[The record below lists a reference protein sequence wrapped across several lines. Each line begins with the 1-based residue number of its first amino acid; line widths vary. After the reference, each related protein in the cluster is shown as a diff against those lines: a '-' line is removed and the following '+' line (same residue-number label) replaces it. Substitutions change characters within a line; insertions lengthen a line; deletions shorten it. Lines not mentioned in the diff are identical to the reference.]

1 MIRFPRVFERT
12 VFNGA
17 PILGRS
23 PRMAC
28 LLLVFERTI
37 RTAMS
42 ASFPP
47 AAAVEFAGPRC
58 GGNVWTTVVHRS
70 QQSAVAAGGLLM
82 LRLFRGHGDVV
93 LTGRFH
99 LSRRRTGCGSAP
111 AAIEADPGAIV
122 VDDRRVVGI
131 VNDGDVHVGY
141 RAIVV
146 GVATPPVAAEK
157 ADPGVTQ
164 AVLTP
169 ALQAAPTTPV
179 ARTPDWPIGCT

>member
-12 VFNGA
+12 VFDGA
-17 PILGRS
+17 PVLRRS
-23 PRMAC
+23 TRMTC

-42 ASFPP
+42 ASFRR
-47 AAAVEFAGPRC
+47 AAAVD
-58 GGNVWTTVVHRS
+58 HRS

-82 LRLFRGHGDVV
+82 LRLFRRHGDMV
-93 LTGRFH
+93 LTDRFH
-99 LSRRRTGCGSAP
+99 LSRPRTSGGSAP

-122 VDDRRVVGI
+122 VDDCRVVGI

-146 GVATPPVAAEK
+146 VIATSPVAAEK
-157 ADPGVTQ
+157 ADTGVAETVVNA
-164 AVLTP
+164 AVE
-169 ALQAAPTTPV
+169 ADFGSPV
-179 ARTPDWPIGCT
+179 AWRPDV

>member
-1 MIRFPRVFERT
+1 
-12 VFNGA
+12 
-17 PILGRS
+17 
-23 PRMAC
+23 MARPFSGG
-28 LLLVFERTI
+28 LPGWL
-37 RTAMS
+37 
-42 ASFPP
+42 ASFWFSKGRFEPPCLPVSPP

-82 LRLFRGHGDVV
+82 PRLFRGHGDVV

-99 LSRRRTGCGSAP
+99 LSRRRTSCGSAP
-111 AAIEADPGAIV
+111 AAIEADAGAID

-146 GVATPPVAAEK
+146 VVATSPVAAEK
-157 ADPGVTQ
+157 ADTGVTKTVVNA
-164 AVLTP
+164 AVE
-169 ALQAAPTTPV
+169 ADFRSPV
-179 ARTPDWPIGCT
+179 AWRPDV

>member
-1 MIRFPRVFERT
+1 MIRFPRVFKRT

-23 PRMAC
+23 TGMAC

-58 GGNVWTTVVHRS
+58 GGNVWATVVHRS

-82 LRLFRGHGDVV
+82 LRLFRRHGDMV
-93 LTGRFH
+93 LTDRFH
-99 LSRRRTGCGSAP
+99 LSRPRTSGGSAP

-122 VDDRRVVGI
+122 VDDCRVVGI

-146 GVATPPVAAEK
+146 VIATSPVAAEK
-157 ADPGVTQ
+157 ADTGVAETVVNA
-164 AVLTP
+164 AVE
-169 ALQAAPTTPV
+169 ADFRSPV
-179 ARTPDWPIGCT
+179 AWRPDV